1 MNTTFDGAF
10 PSIQVEKGDECYIFI
25 YQLTPLGLPISTHTN
40 GMFGDGSWTSG
51 TYFQCTYSADGLIS
65 VQVPYQFTDI
75 VEKTKDNLGMSIEQA
90 LDCLDHKYNSMIL
103 EGNYLVDNIEFEYV
117 PMPNFGS
124 ENSYTLQ
131 PAWRF
136 SIIHSF
142 NVADKLDPYKQVTVN
157 QRTTT
162 VFDAITG
169 KELVI
174 DDG

>member
-1 MNTTFDGAF
+1 
-10 PSIQVEKGDECYIFI
+10 
-25 YQLTPLGLPISTHTN
+25 
-40 GMFGDGSWTSG
+40 
-51 TYFQCTYSADGLIS
+51 
-65 VQVPYQFTDI
+65 
-75 VEKTKDNLGMSIEQA
+75 
-90 LDCLDHKYNSMIL
+90 MIL